1 MVAQASLA
9 ATIGWPTIEVT
20 VAMQERG
27 NVLDEMSVMVED
39 SLDNVIDVA
48 WDGEVPLVY
57 LRLST

>member
-1 MVAQASLA
+1 MVAHASLA
-9 ATIGWPTIEVT
+9 ATIGWPTVEVT

-27 NVLDEMSVMVED
+27 NVLDEMNVVVGD
-39 SLDNVIDVA
+39 SLDDVLDVA

>member
-1 MVAQASLA
+1 VVAQASLA
-9 ATIGWPTIEVT
+9 ATIGWPAIEVT

-39 SLDNVIDVA
+39 SLDDMLDVA